1 MITMR
6 PARRVPALSCACL
19 ALFTAQHETGRENHE
34 TQHTIQ
40 GGTARRLGAFLIMPK
55 GPNGE
60 RRPADV
66 VGCAVT
72 VARIATGD
80 IEDTKL
86 KHPAKRAAGLKGANA
101 RVKALLSEKRRQIA
115 RAAAKTRWDAVDG
128 IDQ

>member
-1 MITMR
+1 
-6 PARRVPALSCACL
+6 
-19 ALFTAQHETGRENHE
+19 
-34 TQHTIQ
+34 
-40 GGTARRLGAFLIMPK
+40 MPK